1 MSRKAVPS
9 ASLSLCF
16 PLEELSKVALDSKIS
31 VRYPSPPSLH
41 SFRRRRTRRPPPP
54 PPKPQDD
61 DAMLKKKKKKQSVLI
76 LLLLCKKLLLH
87 LLLQKEKEKSVAFMP
102 QHNDYEKK
110 N

>member
-9 ASLSLCF
+9 RPLSPFAFRLKNSLKSHSTRKSRSVIR
-16 PLEELSKVALDSKIS
+16 PLHLFI
-31 VRYPSPPSLH
+31 P
-41 SFRRRRTRRPPPP
+41 FRRRRTRK
-54 PPKPQDD
+54 PKPQDCT
-61 DAMLKKKKKKQSVLI
+61 MLKKKKKQSVLI

-87 LLLQKEKEKSVAFMP
+87 LLLQKKKSVAFMP